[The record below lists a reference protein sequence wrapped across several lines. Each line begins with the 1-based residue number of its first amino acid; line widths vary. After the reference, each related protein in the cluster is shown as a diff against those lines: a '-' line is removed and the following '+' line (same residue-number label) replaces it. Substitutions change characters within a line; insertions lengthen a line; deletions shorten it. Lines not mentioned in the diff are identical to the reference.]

1 MIVKLYCDNLHSLS
15 YFACTGDQHR
25 KRHSLDTTNGDG
37 SDAHDVLDVHDV
49 HDDDACMMAMVMAP
63 MTKTMTTP
71 MTTMW

>member
-49 HDDDACMMAMVMAP
+49 QGSSRSA
-63 MTKTMTTP
+63 T
-71 MTTMW
+71 

>member
-37 SDAHDVLDVHDV
+37 SDAHDV

-63 MTKTMTTP
+63 MTKTMTKT
-71 MTTMW
+71 MATTMTKMW